1 MMKKRKKIISII
13 NSVKIQLLLL
23 SLLLSCVFG
32 VGITRDTIKNPNNHP
47 EIQNT
52 IRENK
57 QANTN
62 NESINNKD
70 NKTEIHINLFNIG
83 DLFKRNKEDK

>member
-1 MMKKRKKIISII
+1 MKKRKRIKSII

-32 VGITRDTIKNPNNHP
+32 VGITRDTIRNPNIHP

-52 IRENK
+52 IKENK
-57 QANTN
+57 QATTN